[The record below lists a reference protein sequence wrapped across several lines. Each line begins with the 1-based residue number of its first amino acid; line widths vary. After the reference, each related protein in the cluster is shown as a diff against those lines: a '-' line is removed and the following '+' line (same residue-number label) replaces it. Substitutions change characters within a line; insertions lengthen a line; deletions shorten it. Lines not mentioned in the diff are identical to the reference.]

1 MAQAQEDLVRSH
13 EEETRRMEEEQAR
26 VEEEKRKVEEEKKDP
41 EKKRRRQEQEARA
54 ASLRDQ
60 RRLREELMTSSTG
73 SAISSTAC
81 LPARGPLRTL
91 FLLGP
96 STRSMPTPL
105 PTSAPPVKRVV
116 KPTMHSG
123 RQERRE
129 EIKLPTKASIRQFRE
144 WKRSWGIRR
153 RISPRTPPRR
163 HAEQKE

>member
-1 MAQAQEDLVRSH
+1 MRRRRGGWKRSG
-13 EEETRRMEEEQAR
+13 RGW
-26 VEEEKRKVEEEKKDP
+26 
-41 EKKRRRQEQEARA
+41 KRRRGKWRKRRKTRRRRGGDRSRSPGQRPSENNAGFA
-54 ASLRDQ
+54 GCNSPSL
-60 RRLREELMTSSTG
+60 EELMTSSTG
-73 SAISSTAC
+73 SAISSTSR

-96 STRSMPTPL
+96 STRSMPTPS

-123 RQERRE
+123 RQERRK

-153 RISPRTPPRR
+153 RS
-163 HAEQKE
+163 